1 MAGWTTHSYLIWL
14 LLTFHRNALLHIISD
29 LLDPK
34 ALFYFFP
41 LFTFLQCLTY
51 DVISLLEYGKHKGRN
66 ASCGPL
72 RELGLKIQICESR
85 SVDVV
90 A

>member
-1 MAGWTTHSYLIWL
+1 MKRLEVKEVVFGWWTIHSFLIWL

-34 ALFYFFP
+34 ALFHFFP

-51 DVISLLEYGKHKGRN
+51 DVISLLE
-66 ASCGPL
+66 
-72 RELGLKIQICESR
+72 
-85 SVDVV
+85 
-90 A
+90 